1 MRTAVARH
9 TARERRE
16 EILAA
21 AVARFGATG
30 LHGTSTETIARDV
43 GVSQPYVFRLFGTK
57 KGLFKEAVA
66 WGFGETV
73 RAFREATRGAS
84 DPRDAFTRMA
94 TAYVELIGDRRYLD
108 LQIQAYAACDDPEI
122 RAVVVAG
129 FGEVVDEIVGGTD
142 ATPDQLASFLGKGML
157 LGVLATMGLAD
168 EAEGWPSLLRE
179 GCAADLGERPP
190 SPADEAAR

>member
-1 MRTAVARH
+1 MSSAAARH
-9 TARERRE
+9 TAGERRE

-66 WGFGETV
+66 WGFRETV
-73 RAFREATRGAS
+73 RAFREATREAS
-84 DPRDAFTRMA
+84 DPRDAFRRMA
-94 TAYVELIGDRRYLD
+94 AAYAELIGDRRYLD
-108 LQIQAYAACDDPEI
+108 LQMQAYAACDDPEI

-129 FGEVVDEIVGGTD
+129 FGELVEEIVRRTD

-157 LGVLATMGLAD
+157 LNVTAAMGVGN
-168 EAEGWPSLLRE
+168 EEEGWPRLVRE
-179 GCAADLGERPP
+179 GCVGRF
-190 SPADEAAR
+190 